1 MLIPSRPMWMTRSQ
15 DEASV
20 ASLRRLSSAHGLSR
34 VFNPSICV
42 AHSRTYVALRAE
54 SVVGERP
61 FRAYLAVLDRSGFG
75 HLLDLTER
83 LAGLGLGRIA
93 DPKLV
98 LLGTDVFLT
107 FNTGFTRGEPNQIF
121 IMRVTEDVD
130 DPREV
135 LYYNRSEIEK
145 NWAFHLVEDRLQCI
159 YSLAPLVVLEAESF
173 DGRADGP
180 ITLTRRAIRG
190 GAVDADT
197 RSLTIGS
204 QLLVDSTTTGYLI
217 AHDKIRIARKRAYIG
232 RVARINGLVG
242 GNPTVLLGRRR
253 LLHGPTSLLPSHH
266 PVNPNLWSATYFSG
280 LSGTP
285 DDPLLS
291 YGINDEDFGISR
303 PGPLQKLL

>member
-1 MLIPSRPMWMTRSQ
+1 MLIPSRPMWMKRSQ
-15 DEASV
+15 DEAIV
-20 ASLRRLSSAHGLSR
+20 ASLGRLSSAHGLSR
-34 VFNPSICV
+34 VFNPSVCV
-42 AHSRTYVALRAE
+42 AHGRTYLALRAE

-61 FRAYLAVLDRSGFG
+61 FRAYLAVLDHDGTG
-75 HLLDLTER
+75 HLLDLTDR
-83 LAGLGLGRIA
+83 LAGLGVGRIA
-93 DPKLV
+93 DPKLM

-107 FNTGFTRGEPNQIF
+107 FNTGFTRREPNQIF
-121 IMRVTEDVD
+121 IMKVTEDAD

-135 LYYNRSEIEK
+135 LYSNRSAIEK

-180 ITLTRRAIRG
+180 ITLTRRTLPG
-190 GAVDADT
+190 VSVDADT

-217 AHDKIRIARKRAYIG
+217 AHEKIRIARRRAYIG
-232 RVARINGLVG
+232 RVAQISGLG
-242 GNPTVLLGRRR
+242 SGNPTVLLGQRR
-253 LLHGPTSLLPSHH
+253 LLHGPTSLLPARN

-291 YGINDEDFGISR
+291 YGINDADFGISR
-303 PGPLQKLL
+303 PGPLRNLL